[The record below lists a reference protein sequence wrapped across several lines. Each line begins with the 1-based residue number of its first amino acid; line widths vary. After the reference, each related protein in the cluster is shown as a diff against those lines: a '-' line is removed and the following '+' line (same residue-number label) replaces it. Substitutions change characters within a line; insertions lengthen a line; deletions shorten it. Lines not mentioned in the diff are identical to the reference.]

1 MTKTKYKRF
10 EDLEFHSN
18 WVGEGARIMFDNGYG
33 ASVIRGQ
40 HTYGG
45 SSGLYEIAVLDSNG
59 RIAYNTPITNDV
71 IGYLSEKDVTKVLI
85 NIQKLK

>member
-1 MTKTKYKRF
+1 MTKRKYKRF

-18 WVGEGARIMFDNGYG
+18 YVGIGARITFDNGYG
-33 ASVIRGQ
+33 ASVISEPG
-40 HTYGG
+40 TYGG
-45 SSGLYEIAVLDSNG
+45 STGLYELAVLDSEG
-59 RIAYNTPITNDV
+59 HLTYDTPITNDV